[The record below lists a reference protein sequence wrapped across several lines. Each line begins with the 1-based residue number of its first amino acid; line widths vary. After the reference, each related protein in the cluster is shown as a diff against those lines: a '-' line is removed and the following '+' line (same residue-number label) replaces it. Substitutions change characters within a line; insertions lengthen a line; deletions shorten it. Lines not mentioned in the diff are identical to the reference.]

1 MIDCPTHAVGKS
13 KKARRKKGKPLQSP
27 RDIDQVVAKNSEPDP
42 DNVHQV
48 SSGDEDESKG
58 MKSMKFNF
66 SFASHYLSSPRCT
79 WRVLLNTVENLFQ
92 SCHC

>member
-1 MIDCPTHAVGKS
+1 MIHCSSHTVGKS

-27 RDIDQVVAKNSEPDP
+27 RDIDQLVDKNSEPDLE
-42 DNVHQV
+42 DVHQI

-66 SFASHYLSSPRCT
+66 SFASCYLSSPRCT
-79 WRVLLNTVENLFQ
+79 WRVLLNTVAYLLQ
-92 SCHC
+92 SCH